1 MNRNTPSNHFDLAP
15 QVSVGRS
22 KFDRNHSLKTS
33 FNVGQ
38 LVPIYLEE
46 VLPGDTFDVKT
57 SKVARLQTLKTPV
70 YDNLY
75 MDTYFFFVP
84 NRLVWEHWKN
94 LMGENSDSAWIPQTE
109 YSVPQVTAPSG
120 GWDVGTL
127 ADYFGVP
134 TGVGDLSINAL
145 PFRGYCRIVQDWF
158 IDQNLQDPVNIPVN
172 DSDTTGSNG
181 GNYITDLCAG
191 GKPFIAAKYHDYFTS
206 CLPSSQK
213 SVDVQIPLTSTSA
226 NYIPVFTIGGPNAYY
241 ASEQGAPYGFKL
253 TKTWPVYYDNPGH
266 YTDTSTTT
274 PPYEDPQPG
283 FLQALNDY
291 SVDPKGEKINV
302 GTDQRPFLPATHGS
316 DGKTLM
322 GLTQGKLYSDYE
334 LRGLTPVNLVAGG
347 VDPAMATINSLRTAF
362 QIQRLYEKD
371 ARGGTRYI
379 EVLRSHF
386 GVTSP
391 DARLQR
397 SEYLGGKR
405 CPLNISQVTQLGST
419 TETSPLG
426 DVAGMSVT
434 TDVNKDFSKSFVEHG
449 FIIGLAVVRYDH
461 TYQQGLNRL
470 WSRKTRLDYYWPVLA
485 HLGEQPVL
493 VKEIYATGD
502 PDNDE
507 LVFGYQEAFADYR
520 YKPSYVTSEMRST
533 YATSLDIWHF
543 GDDYDQR
550 PSLSSSWIMEDK
562 SNVDRTLAV
571 TSAVSNQIFCDFF
584 FENKATRCMPLYGIP
599 GLIDH
604 N

>member
-94 LMGENSDSAWIPQTE
+94 LMGENTESAWIPQTE
-109 YSVPQVTAPSG
+109 YSVPQVTAPEN
-120 GWDVGTL
+120 GWSVGTI
-127 ADYFGVP
+127 ADYFGIP
-134 TGVGDLSINAL
+134 TGVADLSINAL
-145 PFRGYCRIVQDWF
+145 PFRAYCRIVQDWF

-172 DSDTTGSNG
+172 DSDTLGSNG
-181 GNYITDLCAG
+181 DNYITDMCAG
-191 GKPFIAAKYHDYFTS
+191 GQPFVAAKFHDYFTS
-206 CLPSSQK
+206 CLPAPQK
-213 SVDVQIPLTSTSA
+213 GPDVQIPLSSA
-226 NYIPVFTIGGPNAYY
+226 ISNTLPVYTIGEPNAYY
-241 ASEQGAPYGFKL
+241 ANEAEAAYGTKL
-253 TKTWPVYYDNPGH
+253 GFSYPAYYDAPNHYSLDGTPANTPLPGFFQALTA
-266 YTDTSTTT
+266 YTD
-274 PPYEDPQPG
+274 
-283 FLQALNDY
+283 
-291 SVDPKGEKINV
+291 DPKGIRVNV

-322 GLTQGKLYSDYE
+322 GLEQRQLLESYE
-334 LRGLTPVNLVAGG
+334 LQGLTPVNLVAGG
-347 VDPAMATINSLRTAF
+347 TGELYMATINSLRTAF

-405 CPLNISQVTQLGST
+405 CPLNISQVTQLGAT
-419 TETSPLG
+419 TQTSPLG

-470 WSRKTRLDYYWPVLA
+470 WSRKSRLDYYWPVLA
-485 HLGEQPVL
+485 HLGEQPVY

-502 PDNDE
+502 PTNDE
-507 LVFGYQEAFADYR
+507 LVFGYQEAYADYR
-520 YKPSYVTSEMRST
+520 YKPSFVTSEMRST

-571 TSAVSNQIFCDFF
+571 TSAVSNQVFCDFF